1 MIFAA
6 DKHPNFM
13 SPFSYCLNRFLI
25 GLIWIMRNFAKSRI
39 HQTSLSTIPHTT
51 HRDWNYQHYRTRTQP
66 SPATASVRVNKY
78 LIGLC
83 SVWQHTLAK
92 PRQQEVYIF
101 TVPLK
106 FQWVPKNPLDIVGS
120 IVLNFYVKDVWWNLV
135 SKWQNVLI
143 LLVPNYGKS
152 WHQTDDRGGGGGAVW
167 QCCYILLHTLEVKV
181 SVSWLLL
188 CKVACYR
195 NKVKPCTV
203 LYCTVL
209 HCTVLAC
216 YRNKVKPAVKMSDDV
231 NSVVLSPV
239 TSYTTHQGAAGAT
252 ELAKSAKSWQLVKM
266 S

>member
-13 SPFSYCLNRFLI
+13 SPFLYCLNRFLI

-51 HRDWNYQHYRTRTQP
+51 HRDWNYQHYHTRTQP

-152 WHQTDDRGGGGGAVW
+152 WHQTDDRGWRICVAM
-167 QCCYILLHTLEVKV
+167 LLYLVTHPRGEGLRV
-181 SVSWLLL
+181 
-188 CKVACYR
+188 VA
-195 NKVKPCTV
+195 TV
-203 LYCTVL
+203 
-209 HCTVLAC
+209 
-216 YRNKVKPAVKMSDDV
+216 M
-231 NSVVLSPV
+231 
-239 TSYTTHQGAAGAT
+239 
-252 ELAKSAKSWQLVKM
+252 
-266 S
+266 